1 MYLSPNSRRVAILS
15 KAVLLL
21 LLLLGLGVLCFVH
34 VCGLALL
41 VLSSLA
47 FRLQKKS
54 KLFSLPL
61 LFLTV
66 SVMGLFLVVLWV
78 GLRYVTMTFPVHTH
92 LHFKIHLRSIPRRR
106 EILKF
111 HARTQMVRL
120 GVQTAPPPPPENH
133 KPIYLLVYTCTP
145 WKITSVCY
153 HRLANETLI

>member
-1 MYLSPNSRRVAILS
+1 MYLSPISRCVDILS

-54 KLFSLPL
+54 KLFNLPL

-92 LHFKIHLRSIPRRR
+92 LHFKIHLRSIRRRR

-111 HARTQMVRL
+111 HARTPMVRL
-120 GVQTAPPPPPENH
+120 GVQTAPRKITNLF
-133 KPIYLLVYTCTP
+133 IYLFIHVP
-145 WKITSVCY
+145 PGKSQVCAMIGSPMKHY
-153 HRLANETLI
+153 FKK